1 MVEKIELSAPVQ
13 ALLQEVND
21 LYPLGMVHVDFPT
34 EARAGFVRH
43 DQANLKQLP
52 GMMVVQVDDLTA
64 PSYTAS
70 HELLHL
76 YYLLK
81 QYPQILF
88 NLTWGDRDLDDQAQM
103 FATGLYDA
111 VMHHLIVAEQRRRGL
126 IDEQIEDAYLAGIHD
141 ALPDEPAD
149 PLATADEKM
158 NSLVRV
164 INLFDALTFFGDH
177 LARFRTDLTQ
187 RYPQALKIA
196 QAWQTKIFG
205 QPMTDPATT
214 RRAIVALF
222 ELVDE
227 QMGTWGL
234 PVLNNKRYTTVTP
247 VLSKR
252 QLRLTVQQVFEIY
265 RSDMKMKDGGA
276 EAYVGLR
283 RGDGQNSFVLPMPE
297 TDGPKTFVTI
307 YQEQV
312 RKFLEGHDD
321 PYAVRE

>member
-13 ALLQEVND
+13 ELLKEVSD
-21 LYPLGMVHVDFPT
+21 LYPLGMVHVDF
-34 EARAGFVRH
+34 ASQSKAGFVRH

-52 GMMVVQVDDLTA
+52 GMMVVQVTDLTA

-88 NLTWGDRDLDDQAQM
+88 NLTWGDKDLDEQAQM

-111 VMHHLIVAEQRRRGL
+111 VMHRLIVAEQRKRGL
-126 IDEQIEDAYLAGIHD
+126 IDQPIEDAYLAGVIE

-149 PLATADEKM
+149 PLASADEKM

-177 LARFRTDLTQ
+177 ASQFLPALAK

-196 QAWQTKIFG
+196 QQWQEKIFG
-205 QPMTDPATT
+205 APMTDPATT

-222 ELVDE
+222 ELVDT
-227 QMGTWGL
+227 QMGDWGL
-234 PVLNNKRYTTVTP
+234 PILNNKRYTTVTP

-252 QLRLTVQQVFEIY
+252 QLRLAVKQVFEIY
-265 RSDMKMKDGGA
+265 RSDMKLKDGK

-297 TDGPKTFVTI
+297 KDGPKTFVEI
-307 YQEQV
+307 YQEPV
-312 RKFLEGHDD
+312 RQFLEKNND

>member
-13 ALLQEVND
+13 ELLKEVSD
-21 LYPLGMVHVDFPT
+21 LYPLGMVHVDF
-34 EARAGFVRH
+34 ASQSKAGFVRH

-52 GMMVVQVDDLTA
+52 GMMVVQVTDLTA

-88 NLTWGDRDLDDQAQM
+88 NLTWGDKDLDEQAQM

-111 VMHHLIVAEQRRRGL
+111 VMHRLIVAEQRKRGL
-126 IDEQIEDAYLAGIHD
+126 IDQPIEDAYLAGVIE

-149 PLATADEKM
+149 PLASADEKM

-177 LARFRTDLTQ
+177 ASRFLPALAK

-196 QAWQTKIFG
+196 QQWQEKIFG
-205 QPMTDPATT
+205 APMTDPATT

-222 ELVDE
+222 ELVDT
-227 QMGTWGL
+227 QMGDWGL
-234 PVLNNKRYTTVTP
+234 PILNNKRYTTVTP

-252 QLRLTVQQVFEIY
+252 QLRLAVKQVFEIY
-265 RSDMKMKDGGA
+265 RSDMKLKDGK

-297 TDGPKTFVTI
+297 KDGPKTFVEI
-307 YQEQV
+307 YQEPV
-312 RKFLEGHDD
+312 RQFLEKNND

>member
-13 ALLQEVND
+13 ELLKEVSD
-21 LYPLGMVHVDFPT
+21 LYPLGMVHVDF
-34 EARAGFVRH
+34 ASQSKAGFVRH

-52 GMMVVQVDDLTA
+52 GMMVVQVTDLTA

-88 NLTWGDRDLDDQAQM
+88 NLTWGDKDLDEQAQM

-111 VMHHLIVAEQRRRGL
+111 VMHRLIVAEQRKRGL
-126 IDEQIEDAYLAGIHD
+126 IDQPIEDAYLAGVIE

-149 PLATADEKM
+149 PLASADEKM

-164 INLFDALTFFGDH
+164 INLFDALTFFGGH
-177 LARFRTDLTQ
+177 ASRFLPALAK

-196 QAWQTKIFG
+196 QQWQEKIFG
-205 QPMTDPATT
+205 APMTDPATT

-222 ELVDE
+222 ELVDT
-227 QMGTWGL
+227 QMGDWGL
-234 PVLNNKRYTTVTP
+234 PILNNKRYTTVTP

-252 QLRLTVQQVFEIY
+252 QLRLAVKQVFEIY
-265 RSDMKMKDGGA
+265 RSDMKLKDGK

-297 TDGPKTFVTI
+297 KDGPKTFVEI
-307 YQEQV
+307 YQEPV
-312 RKFLEGHDD
+312 RQFLEKNND

>member
-13 ALLQEVND
+13 ELLKEVSD
-21 LYPLGMVHVDFPT
+21 LYPLGMVHVDF
-34 EARAGFVRH
+34 ASQSKAGFVRH

-52 GMMVVQVDDLTA
+52 GMMVVQVTDLTA

-88 NLTWGDRDLDDQAQM
+88 NLTWGDKDLDEQAQM

-111 VMHHLIVAEQRRRGL
+111 VMHRLIVAEQRKRGL
-126 IDEQIEDAYLAGIHD
+126 IDQPIEDAYLAGVIE

-149 PLATADEKM
+149 PLASADEKM

-177 LARFRTDLTQ
+177 ASRFLPALTK

-196 QAWQTKIFG
+196 QQWQEKIFG
-205 QPMTDPATT
+205 APMTDPATT

-222 ELVDE
+222 ELVDT
-227 QMGTWGL
+227 QMGDWGL
-234 PVLNNKRYTTVTP
+234 PILNNKRYTTVTP

-252 QLRLTVQQVFEIY
+252 QLRLAVKQVFEIY
-265 RSDMKMKDGGA
+265 RSDMKLKDGK

-297 TDGPKTFVTI
+297 KDGPKTFVEI
-307 YQEQV
+307 YQEPV
-312 RKFLEGHDD
+312 RQFLEKNND

>member
-13 ALLQEVND
+13 ELLKEVSD
-21 LYPLGMVHVDFPT
+21 LYPLGMVHVDF
-34 EARAGFVRH
+34 ASQSKAGFVRH

-52 GMMVVQVDDLTA
+52 GMMVVQVTDLTA

-88 NLTWGDRDLDDQAQM
+88 NLTWGDKDLDEQAQM

-111 VMHHLIVAEQRRRGL
+111 VMHRLIVAEQRKRGL
-126 IDEQIEDAYLAGIHD
+126 IDQPIEDAYLAGVIE
-141 ALPDEPAD
+141 ALPDEPAG
-149 PLATADEKM
+149 PLASADEKM

-177 LARFRTDLTQ
+177 ASRFLPALAK

-196 QAWQTKIFG
+196 QQWQEKIFG
-205 QPMTDPATT
+205 APMTDPATT

-222 ELVDE
+222 ELVDT
-227 QMGTWGL
+227 QMGDWGL
-234 PVLNNKRYTTVTP
+234 PILNNKRYTTVTP

-252 QLRLTVQQVFEIY
+252 QLRLAVKQVFEIY
-265 RSDMKMKDGGA
+265 RSDMKLKDGK

-297 TDGPKTFVTI
+297 KDGPKTFVEI
-307 YQEQV
+307 YQEPV
-312 RKFLEGHDD
+312 RQFLEKNND